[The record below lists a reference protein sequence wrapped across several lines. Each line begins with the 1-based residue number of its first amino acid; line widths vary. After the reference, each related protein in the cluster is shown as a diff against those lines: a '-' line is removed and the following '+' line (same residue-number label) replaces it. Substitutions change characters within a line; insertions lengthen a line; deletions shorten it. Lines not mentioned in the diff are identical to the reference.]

1 MRPSSEPQTFLGERR
16 WTFAVDA
23 GPKGLPP
30 LPVCSGKFPEIP
42 PRRVGL
48 SALHTLM
55 VEAAA
60 STLRGFLRSPAGKL
74 AAEVSGTQE
83 RTLTR

>member
-1 MRPSSEPQTFLGERR
+1 MRPSSEPQTFLGKRR
-16 WTFAVDA
+16 WTFAVAA
-23 GPKGLPP
+23 GLKCLPP
-30 LPVCSGKFPEIP
+30 LSVGNGRFPGIP

-55 VEAAA
+55 AEAAA

-74 AAEVSGTQE
+74 AAEVSGMQL
-83 RTLTR
+83 RTLMP